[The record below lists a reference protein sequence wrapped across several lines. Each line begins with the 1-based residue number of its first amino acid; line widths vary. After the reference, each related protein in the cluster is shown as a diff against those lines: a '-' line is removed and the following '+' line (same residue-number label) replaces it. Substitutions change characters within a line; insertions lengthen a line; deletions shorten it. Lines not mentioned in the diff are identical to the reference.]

1 VALHVPLL
9 LFAQVKR
16 FTESKLAISVA
27 NAFSGG
33 VFLSL
38 AFGHMLPHAC
48 HGFEGSGYSETV
60 PYYLSL
66 TGYLL
71 IFFVEKIAFDAH
83 ELLHDDADGQHSH
96 HHGDG
101 ADTAAA
107 ADAALQASAAAA
119 GKGRRANG
127 SSSSAGSSS
136 SVVATGN
143 SGAAA
148 AAKGANSG
156 RSATILLLALSV
168 HSLFETMALG
178 LSGSKLNTVLL
189 AMSIGL
195 HQPAE
200 SLALLVSFLKTGMP
214 EKSIIK
220 MLSLFSCVGPLG
232 VAAGLLIA
240 QYAGKLVS
248 ASCCTL
254 QCCCSSNRAATASVR
269 LLDAYCCWLAH
280 ALC

>member
-1 VALHVPLL
+1 
-9 LFAQVKR
+9 
-16 FTESKLAISVA
+16 
-27 NAFSGG
+27 
-33 VFLSL
+33 
-38 AFGHMLPHAC
+38 
-48 HGFEGSGYSETV
+48 V

-107 ADAALQASAAAA
+107 ADAALQARAA

-136 SVVATGN
+136 SVVATAGN
-143 SGAAA
+143 SATAAAA

-220 MLSLFSCVGPLG
+220 MLILFSCVGPLG

-248 ASCCTL
+248 ASCCAAER
-254 QCCCSSNRAATASVR
+254 CCTSNAVAAASIH
-269 LLDAYCCWLAH
+269 LLHTAYCCY
-280 ALC
+280 

>member
-1 VALHVPLL
+1 LAAHLHVHALL
-9 LFAQVKR
+9 SAQVKR

-48 HGFEGSGYSETV
+48 HGFEGSGFSETV

-83 ELLHDDADGQHSH
+83 DLLHDDADGHHSH

-107 ADAALQASAAAA
+107 ADAALQARGAAA
-119 GKGRRANG
+119 KGRRAN
-127 SSSSAGSSS
+127 SSS
-136 SVVATGN
+136 SVSSSGSVVASSST
-143 SGAAA
+143 AAA
-148 AAKGANSG
+148 AVAKGANSG

-178 LSGSKLNTVLL
+178 LSSSKLNTVLL

-248 ASCCTL
+248 V
-254 QCCCSSNRAATASVR
+254 CCCAVVVA
-269 LLDAYCCWLAH
+269 LL
-280 ALC
+280 

>member
-1 VALHVPLL
+1 ML

-107 ADAALQASAAAA
+107 ADAALQARAA

-136 SVVATGN
+136 SVVATAGN
-143 SGAAA
+143 SATAAAA

-220 MLSLFSCVGPLG
+220 MLILFSCVGPLG

-248 ASCCTL
+248 ASCCAAER
-254 QCCCSSNRAATASVR
+254 CCTSNAVAAASIH
-269 LLDAYCCWLAH
+269 LLHTAYCCY
-280 ALC
+280 